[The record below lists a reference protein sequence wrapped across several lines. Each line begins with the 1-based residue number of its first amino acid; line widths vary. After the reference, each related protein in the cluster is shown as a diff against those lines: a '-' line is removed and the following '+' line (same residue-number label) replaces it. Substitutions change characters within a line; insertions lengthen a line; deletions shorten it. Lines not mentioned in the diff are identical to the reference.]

1 MQYEAILLELM
12 SRIKVLESDIST
24 MKASISNLESA
35 VLSEQTGSS
44 DPVQSA
50 PSPARGQ
57 NPTSYTK
64 TTDQM
69 IDACYLRG
77 KEAYETPGVNIW
89 SLADAVTNETGM
101 NRNSA
106 FMYIHAVKSMLEGVV
121 FKRAVNTRA
130 LKRYFSAIHRDYGED
145 GLRRAVASVRKN
157 ISYRESFHLPSD
169 SICAV
174 CDEYE
179 RKLG

>member
-1 MQYEAILLELM
+1 M
-12 SRIKVLESDIST
+12 SRIKVLETEISN
-24 MKASISNLESA
+24 MKESISNLESA
-35 VLSEQTGSS
+35 ILSGGTENSNQAENLLSPAGGQGSS
-44 DPVQSA
+44 
-50 PSPARGQ
+50 
-57 NPTSYTK
+57 SYTK

-77 KEAYETPGVNIW
+77 KEAYGSPGVNIW
-89 SLADAVTNETGM
+89 SLADTVAGETGM

-106 FMYIHAVKSMLEGVV
+106 FMYICAVKSMLEGVV

-130 LKRYFSAIHRDYGED
+130 LKRYFSAIHHDYGD
-145 GLRRAVASVRKN
+145 AGLRRAVASVRKN

-179 RKLG
+179 KKLM